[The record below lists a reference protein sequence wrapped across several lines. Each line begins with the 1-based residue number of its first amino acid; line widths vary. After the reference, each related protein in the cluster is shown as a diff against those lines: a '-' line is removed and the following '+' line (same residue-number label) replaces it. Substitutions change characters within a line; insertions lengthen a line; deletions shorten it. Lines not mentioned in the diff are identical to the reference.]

1 MKRRQFLST
10 AAGTGVAS
18 TAIIGTAAAQESEG
32 GDPRQGSGTEDDP
45 YIVEMHTEGS
55 EYLFDPVGLYV
66 EPGDTVRWV
75 NASGAHSTASY
86 SPENPRAEVSLIP
99 EDAEPWNSGVFQ
111 EQGATFD
118 YTFEAEGTYD
128 YYCEPHKTL
137 GMVAR
142 IVCGEPGGPAEEN
155 EIPDDVG
162 AGVLPPSDT
171 IVEDL
176 ALSYPYFPD
185 TGAGSLPGLAI
196 GGISLFALA
205 NAYLLSD
212 YDISSGRYG
221 EDAPDDTQTG
231 RD

>member
-10 AAGTGVAS
+10 AAGTGIAS
-18 TAIIGTAAAQESEG
+18 TAIVGTAAAQESDSS
-32 GDPRQGSGTEDDP
+32 DPRQGSGTKEDP
-45 YIVEMHTEGS
+45 YIVEMRTEGS

-75 NASGAHSTASY
+75 NVSGAHSTTSY
-86 SPENPRAEVSLIP
+86 SPTNPRAEVSLIP
-99 EDAEPWNSGVFQ
+99 EEADPWNSGTFQ

-118 YTFEAEGTYD
+118 YTFDAAGTYD
-128 YYCEPHKTL
+128 YYCIPHKTL

-142 IVCGEPGGPAEEN
+142 IVCGEPGGPAEGGTP
-155 EIPDDVG
+155 PDDVG
-162 AGVLPPSDT
+162 AGVLPPSEK
-171 IVEDL
+171 IVESK
-176 ALSYPYFPD
+176 ALSYPYIPE
-185 TGAGSLPGLAI
+185 TGAGSLPGLAL
-196 GGISLFALA
+196 GGIGLFAVA

-221 EDAPDDTQTG
+221 ESAPDDTQTG